1 MVYLTTDIFSIKPV
15 LADFINLAI
24 VINSTT
30 RIGLFAGNLL
40 VERSLDIDVGAKV
53 LVQGEEPVPDRVG
66 IDSIFVEMFLHK
78 DVGDG
83 SQLHANDLGQ
93 IKVLLAPAWQ
103 KCSLNL

>member
-1 MVYLTTDIFSIKPV
+1 MVYLTTDIFSIKPI
-15 LADFINLAI
+15 LADFVNLAI
-24 VINSTT
+24 VIDSAT
-30 RIGLFAGNLL
+30 RFGPFTGNLL

-83 SQLHANDLGQ
+83 SQLHPNDLWQ
-93 IKVLLAPAWQ
+93 IKVLFTPAW
-103 KCSLNL
+103 